1 MLKNPNFAIISPMEK
16 SFKDIYKDHAEM
28 PYIAPQYEMEL
39 MKKPIAKRQME
50 RTTEGFLPGHI
61 ILLWRISF
69 GTFLTTSFR
78 HKYFYTT
85 YGIDADKELDMLI
98 EAGYVRIETAFESL
112 RHLPAGELKD
122 FLKAKDVIGLSKMKR
137 SDLDGKMAEL
147 YREDELANLF
157 ELRSYALTEK
167 GQALLAAHP
176 EIVDK
181 HPQKKF

>member
-1 MLKNPNFAIISPMEK
+1 MEK
-16 SFKDIYKDHAEM
+16 LFKDIYKEHAEM
-28 PYIAPQYEMEL
+28 PYIAPQYEEEL
-39 MKKPIAKRQME
+39 AKKPIAKRQME
-50 RTTEGFLPGHI
+50 RTVEGFLPGHI

-85 YGIDADKELDMLI
+85 YGIDADKELNMLT

-112 RHLPAGELKD
+112 RHLPAGDLKE
-122 FLKAKDVIGLSKMKR
+122 FLKAKGVAGLSKFKR
-137 SDLDGKMAEL
+137 SDLDEKMAEQ
-147 YREDELANLF
+147 YTEDELSSLF
-157 ELRSYALTEK
+157 EVRGYALTEK
-167 GQALLAAHP
+167 GKALLEAHP